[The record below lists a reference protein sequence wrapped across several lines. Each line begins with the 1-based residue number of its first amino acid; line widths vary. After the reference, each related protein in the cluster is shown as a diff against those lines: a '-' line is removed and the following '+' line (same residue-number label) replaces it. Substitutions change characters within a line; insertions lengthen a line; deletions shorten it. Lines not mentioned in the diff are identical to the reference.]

1 MSSISGIASSSS
13 MMQGMQGMRGM
24 KKPDPAEMADN
35 LFSKLDTSG
44 QGFIQK
50 SDLQSAFAQISSSS
64 QASDTSSNVDE
75 LFSQLDTDSDGKV
88 TKQEFS
94 DTLQKL
100 SEQLEQQFQSSRMQ
114 GAMQAGGMPPPPPPG
129 GGDQGMS
136 KEQLSSAAA
145 EIGSTDSGL
154 ASMLSNVAENFDAA
168 DTNSDGKVSLQETIA
183 YEQSKS
189 NASSLTG
196 ATSSASSS
204 SASSSSTSSTSAG
217 ADLEGNVMRQIMKL
231 MQAYGPGNDGNTAT
245 SSLSLMA

>member
-1 MSSISGIASSSS
+1 MSISGIGSGSS

-114 GAMQAGGMPPPPPPG
+114 GAMQAGGMGGTPPPPPPG

-145 EIGSTDSGL
+145 EVGSTDSGL

-183 YEQSKS
+183 YEQSR
-189 NASSLTG
+189 SSSSSTG
-196 ATSSASSS
+196 SS
-204 SASSSSTSSTSAG
+204 SASSSSTSTSTTSSG

-231 MQAYGPGNDGNTAT
+231 MQAYGPGNDGNAAT

>member
-1 MSSISGIASSSS
+1 MSSISGISSGSS

-64 QASDTSSNVDE
+64 QASDSSTSVDE

-129 GGDQGMS
+129 GGDQGMT

-145 EIGSTDSGL
+145 EVGSTDSGL
-154 ASMLSNVAENFDAA
+154 ASMLSSVAENFDAA

-189 NASSLTG
+189 S
-196 ATSSASSS
+196 SSAS
-204 SASSSSTSSTSAG
+204 SASSSSTSTATQSSG
-217 ADLEGNVMRQIMKL
+217 ADLEENVMRQIMKL
-231 MQAYGPGNDGNTAT
+231 MQAYGPGSDGNTAT
-245 SSLSLMA
+245 SSLSMMA